1 MKSSMKSRR
10 AAQRSSRTAV
20 AAALFGLD
28 DQTGTAGRPR
38 REEVLSICVHLHR
51 LDDLLAAGCPQSDV
65 NLLHG
70 LPGRRVS

>member
-10 AAQRSSRTAV
+10 AVQRSSREAV

-28 DQTGTAGRPR
+28 DQAGTGRAPDVKR
-38 REEVLSICVHLHR
+38 SSAICGHLPG
-51 LDDLLAAGCPQSDV
+51 LIDLLAAGCPQSDV